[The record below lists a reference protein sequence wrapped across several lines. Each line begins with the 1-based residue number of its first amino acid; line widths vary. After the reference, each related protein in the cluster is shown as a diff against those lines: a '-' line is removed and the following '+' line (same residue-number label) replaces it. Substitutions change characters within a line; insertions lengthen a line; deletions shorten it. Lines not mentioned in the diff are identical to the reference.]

1 MPLAQHSP
9 DYYHIMITIL
19 NLTMTRCRR
28 TLPCRCSAPRS
39 RSPTSSNSPA
49 STGCSSRGSSYSYKL
64 AFCFFSHKYQK
75 LDPQV
80 QFPLSLVSIKYKH
93 FLLFGIGGPILN
105 TLIWFFLR
113 LDDKEPLLGVDQEEM
128 MGTKWENGTRST
140 LCLFFEDRSVD
151 VYVMQVEISSVTP
164 RTSRNSADTNAR
176 HPGLQHLLPHLG
188 HPG

>member
-1 MPLAQHSP
+1 
-9 DYYHIMITIL
+9 
-19 NLTMTRCRR
+19 MTRCRR
-28 TLPCRCSAPRS
+28 TLPCRCSAPPS
-39 RSPTSSNSPA
+39 RLPTSSNSPA

-64 AFCFFSHKYQK
+64 AFCFFCFCFYKCQK

-113 LDDKEPLLGVDQEEM
+113 LDDQEPLLDVDQEEM

-151 VYVMQVEISSVTP
+151 VYVMQVGGQSLEISSLASLTMEQWTILDNP
-164 RTSRNSADTNAR
+164 
-176 HPGLQHLLPHLG
+176 L
-188 HPG
+188 